1 MQPQL
6 AGELG
11 VEGDAE
17 DTPLRGADHAPVVE
31 RCNHP
36 CRWSHRRDLR
46 CADEYRLQHSS
57 APIRTEATHRELRLE
72 RLELAA
78 EGVAPHG
85 HIDAAHGFL
94 VGPGVLDPVGERREA
109 TAEDDPDA
117 RAKVG
122 PGADG
127 TLEPIEG
134 GRLDTAA
141 YKGKVVLL
149 VNTAS
154 FCGFTGQYKDLEALW
169 RKYKDRGLVLL
180 GVPANDFGAQEP
192 GSNAE
197 IKKFCEA
204 NFDVSFPLA
213 DKQVVIGAQ
222 AHPLYKWAAQ
232 QTGPL
237 GVPTWNFHKILI
249 GRDGRVIDWFT
260 AMSGV
265 GDKLEQAIEKALA
278 VQGS

>member
-1 MQPQL
+1 MRRRVFL
-6 AGELG
+6 TTAAG
-11 VEGDAE
+11 
-17 DTPLRGADHAPVVE
+17 
-31 RCNHP
+31 
-36 CRWSHRRDLR
+36 
-46 CADEYRLQHSS
+46 
-57 APIRTEATHRELRLE
+57 
-72 RLELAA
+72 AA
-78 EGVAPHG
+78 
-85 HIDAAHGFL
+85 
-94 VGPGVLDPVGERREA
+94 A
-109 TAEDDPDA
+109 TAA
-117 RAKVG
+117 MGQAIAQTRAKG
-122 PGADG
+122 KTGMTAY
-127 TLEPIEG
+127 EFEFNAIEG
-134 GRLDTAA
+134 GKLSMANFR
-141 YKGKVVLL
+141 GKVVLL

-213 DKQVVIGAQ
+213 DKQVVIGDK

-265 GDKLEQAIEKALA
+265 GDKLEQAIEKTPDDPQAKAASLIDILGKLPSVSVGA
-278 VQGS
+278 DSGLSSAMLVSK

>member
-1 MQPQL
+1 MKVL
-6 AGELG
+6 RMFAYAVLG
-11 VEGDAE
+11 AV
-17 DTPLRGADHAPVVE
+17 
-31 RCNHP
+31 
-36 CRWSHRRDLR
+36 
-46 CADEYRLQHSS
+46 
-57 APIRTEATHRELRLE
+57 
-72 RLELAA
+72 LAA
-78 EGVAPHG
+78 VGGALAQAGREP
-85 HIDAAHGFL
+85 IDWTT
-94 VGPGVLDPVGERREA
+94 VSIDS
-109 TAEDDPDA
+109 
-117 RAKVG
+117 
-122 PGADG
+122 
-127 TLEPIEG
+127 IEG
-134 GRLDTAA
+134 GKLDTAA

-197 IKKFCEA
+197 IKQFCDA
-204 NFDVSFPLA
+204 NFDVTFPLA
-213 DKQVVIGAQ
+213 DKQVVVGDK
-222 AHPLYKWAAQ
+222 AHPLYRWAAK

-265 GDKLEQAIEKALA
+265 GEKLDKAIEAALA
-278 VQGS
+278 AQGS